1 MRRYLAASKV
11 GKNGACHIFR
21 HSMATHMLEGGADVR
36 IIQEILGHAETSTTA
51 IYTRVSIKRL
61 KAVHD
66 ETHPAARLTPKK
78 PVAAVTTEATE
89 EELLATLEDEAVEDD
104 EP

>member
-1 MRRYLAASKV
+1 MP
-11 GKNGACHIFR
+11 
-21 HSMATHMLEGGADVR
+21 
-36 IIQEILGHAETSTTA
+36 
-51 IYTRVSIKRL
+51 IKWL

-66 ETHPAARLTPKK
+66 ETHPAARLVPKK
-78 PVAAVTTEATE
+78 AEATIATLATE